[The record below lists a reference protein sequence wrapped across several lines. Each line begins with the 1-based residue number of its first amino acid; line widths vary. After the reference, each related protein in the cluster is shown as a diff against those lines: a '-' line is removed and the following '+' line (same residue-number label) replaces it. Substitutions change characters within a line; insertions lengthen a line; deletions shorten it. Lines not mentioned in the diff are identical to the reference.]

1 MKKKINVKPHSSDF
15 KHRGCAELGVSR
27 IFTVLRQDDRCLL
40 QIINKRLSVGKKIH
54 KDKTNNEIVFIE
66 ENEAGTQAQN
76 KFVVYW
82 NTVKWFRYCYKI
94 IFISYAEDLGQW
106 GCSRFPWK
114 LKLSPKSHREVQTA
128 PARLRET
135 QIPAKHRDFWEW
147 ECMDWPGIAGSEFT
161 SPDMP

>member
-1 MKKKINVKPHSSDF
+1 MGCAAGWAQAVVHDFGILVGFIFRTFQLGNEKKINVKPHSSDF

-76 KFVVYW
+76 KFVVY
-82 NTVKWFRYCYKI
+82 
-94 IFISYAEDLGQW
+94 
-106 GCSRFPWK
+106 
-114 LKLSPKSHREVQTA
+114 
-128 PARLRET
+128 
-135 QIPAKHRDFWEW
+135 
-147 ECMDWPGIAGSEFT
+147 
-161 SPDMP
+161 